1 MNKRTFL
8 TILGYLSIVASIVLF
23 LSALEFFYLFFFFG
37 VISIALADI
46 LKGQKEI
53 LVYIHSQNNSSVEL
67 NPEEKIR
74 LKNKVVINNDSLSMK
89 P

>member
-23 LSALEFFYLFFFFG
+23 LSALELFYLFFFFG

-46 LKGQKEI
+46 MKGQREI
-53 LVYIHSQNNSSVEL
+53 LEYIHSQNNPHVEL
-67 NPEEKIR
+67 SPEEKQRI
-74 LKNKVVINNDSLSMK
+74 KDKVVVNRDQK
-89 P
+89 A